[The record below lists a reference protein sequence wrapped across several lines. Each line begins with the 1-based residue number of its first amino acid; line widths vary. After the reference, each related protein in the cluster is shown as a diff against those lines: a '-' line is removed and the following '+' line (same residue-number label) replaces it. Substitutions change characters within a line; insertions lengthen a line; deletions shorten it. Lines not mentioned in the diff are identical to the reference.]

1 MTTTL
6 KTNENWRKL
15 TCDAII
21 AKKLQGRAI
30 EIEGQDVLDLCHDA
44 DMAAG
49 LEKKNAALQAKLD
62 EAWAWLGE
70 VFPKI
75 QTSSQ
80 WIDYHTITGEQASR
94 LIALR
99 TPKEQEK

>member
-1 MTTTL
+1 MTL
-6 KTNENWRKL
+6 KTTEERREQL
-15 TCDAII
+15 
-21 AKKLQGRAI
+21 LQINQRWAVFNNA
-30 EIEGQDVLDLCHDA
+30 DYVLVGDLRDLCHDA

-49 LEKKNAALQAKLD
+49 MEKKNAALQAKLD